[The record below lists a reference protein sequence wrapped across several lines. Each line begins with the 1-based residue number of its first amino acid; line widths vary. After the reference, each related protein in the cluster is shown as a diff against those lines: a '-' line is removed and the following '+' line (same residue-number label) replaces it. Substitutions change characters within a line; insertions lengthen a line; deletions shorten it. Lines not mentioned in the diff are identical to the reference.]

1 MKRTTPG
8 SHKKISTKIGQP
20 YNCQRTKESF
30 NSSIKGNLPVFQN
43 HSKQAKNNV
52 ILNPFPSLGQN
63 EPP

>member
-1 MKRTTPG
+1 MKLSTLW
-8 SHKKISTKIGQP
+8 SHQKNSTKIGQS

-30 NSSIKGNLPVFQN
+30 NSSIKGNLPVFKN
-43 HSKQAKNNV
+43 HSKQAQNNV